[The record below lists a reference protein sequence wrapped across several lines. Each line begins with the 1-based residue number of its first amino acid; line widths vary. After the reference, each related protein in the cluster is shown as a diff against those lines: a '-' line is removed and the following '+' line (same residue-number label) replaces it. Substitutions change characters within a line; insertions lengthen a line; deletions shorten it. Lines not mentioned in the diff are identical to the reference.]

1 MRFDFRPPSVPAV
14 TGLMV
19 TSGLKS
25 YQVTWDASIYS
36 VSVWAATVN
45 DRAQAVRL
53 DTVASNSYTHITDGS
68 QYFYWTQTVDAL
80 GRPAGDWNPLSATAG
95 LTAMPS
101 SVGRI
106 NIVAS
111 STQWL
116 VGPTGLPVNT
126 TITLTANLLGGLS
139 GFVTWSKSGAGTVA
153 PEDGTTNIWQVFA
166 ADQTEDTNVYTA
178 TLTYGGV
185 TYTDTVTLYRVRD
198 GAKGD
203 TGDTGQ
209 LGSLKGY
216 GSAYGIVSTVWSSS
230 IANRIISNMLLGE
243 SLTTVLATT
252 THLLP
257 GDTVTL
263 SDNAGFAETRFWD
276 GDSWLVPGE
285 VIDGNLLVN
294 GTVAANKI
302 TAGSISTGYQANARI
317 DIGDVTFIGTTKSP
331 LHVSKVSAEPNQ
343 VLISA
348 QNTKD
353 DSAAIWG
360 SSVYSLGN
368 AVTGTWHA
376 RASDASAGRWT
387 TLGVL
392 GSNMFG
398 AAVAGSVYNDPNQY
412 GAWFRYFSN
421 ASDAGTQTVA
431 TEVKLATAVGGAT
444 RAIVATGKVQLFGA
458 SSSIMLGT
466 NEGTAGQVLTSQ
478 GSGATPTWT
487 NASGGSI
494 TYAGL
499 QDVCNDAL
507 TTPLDLNGTFR
518 ATATT
523 VPISGS
529 GTELAYYSGTGFLI
543 ACTRTTGGAVSVYK
557 PLEIQG
563 STIAFN
569 VTPTCPTPATATNS
583 TAIATTAYVKAQ
595 GYTSNAGTVTSFAF
609 TNGNGITGTVSNATT
624 TPTLSFSI
632 GALTGT
638 SFNSITGL
646 ATATPIVAG
655 TGAVGTSTKA
665 AREDHVHP
673 AQTASV
679 TYAGIQTACVGTTG
693 SALNL
698 TTTFR
703 ATGTNVPTFGA
714 GIELAYNAGEG
725 FLIACTRAA
734 DGSVSSYSPLQIQG
748 STITLNVTPT
758 FPTPTTSDNSTKG
771 ATTAFVKAQGYTA
784 NAGTVTNFSF
794 TNGSGITGSVSNAGT
809 TPTLSLSLGALT
821 GTSFN
826 SITGLSSATPAAP
839 TTSGTVGSS
848 TMAARAD
855 HAHPKGDAATVGG
868 YKCFGGSGTADAS
881 GNLTVNFPTAFS
893 SAASVGVSAV
903 STTNQYVVVTA
914 ISASSVTFRAEGRTT
929 GTGVASAGIRW
940 TAIGI

>member
-153 PEDGTTNIWQVFA
+153 PKYGTTNIWQVFA

-376 RASDASAGRWT
+376 SASDASAGRWT

-412 GAWFRYFSN
+412 GAWFRYFSS

-431 TEVKLATAVGGAT
+431 AEVKLATAVGGAT

-523 VPISGS
+523 APISGS
-529 GTELAYYSGTGFLI
+529 GTELAYYSGTGYLI
-543 ACTRTTGGAVSVYK
+543 SCTRTTGGAVSAYL
-557 PLEIQG
+557 PLQIQG
-563 STIAFN
+563 STVAITQASSISFN
-569 VTPTCPTPATATNS
+569 VNPTSVTPSTSDNS
-583 TAIATTAYVKAQ
+583 TALATTAYVKAQ
-595 GYTSNAGTVTSFAF
+595 W
-609 TNGNGITGTVSNATT
+609 
-624 TPTLSFSI
+624 
-632 GALTGT
+632 
-638 SFNSITGL
+638 
-646 ATATPIVAG
+646 
-655 TGAVGTSTKA
+655 
-665 AREDHVHP
+665 
-673 AQTASV
+673 
-679 TYAGIQTACVGTTG
+679 
-693 SALNL
+693 
-698 TTTFR
+698 
-703 ATGTNVPTFGA
+703 
-714 GIELAYNAGEG
+714 
-725 FLIACTRAA
+725 
-734 DGSVSSYSPLQIQG
+734 
-748 STITLNVTPT
+748 
-758 FPTPTTSDNSTKG
+758 
-771 ATTAFVKAQGYTA
+771 YTA